1 MLRNYIKIAWR
12 NLLKHKIFASVNIT
26 GMAVAFGAV
35 ILLSMTAFYEL
46 SYDGFHQNKNSI
58 YQLYREE
65 HTPAGNDN
73 NTSVSAPLTPAL
85 KNAFPGLLASRF
97 GDFGGTVIRYQG
109 KEFNYTVRTV
119 DPDFF
124 KMFSFPILEG
134 NHAEPL
140 KNLNDIVIAKT
151 IAENI
156 FGHADAVGKVIQAKV
171 NNEWR
176 NFTISSVISDNPKNS
191 SIDYDLIV
199 RFEQSPNYAGGK
211 DDWDMSD
218 HILFLQLPAQV
229 NHAQFEKRLIGFT
242 HKYRASTIAML
253 KSNGGHPDSDG
264 EYYRL
269 RLIPLPDW
277 HFNSISAMNNGT
289 SKFYPYLLLVIS
301 IFILFIATV
310 NFINLSL
317 GRAFTRAKEIG
328 VRKVLGASKTQ
339 VIIQFC
345 TESVIICTASL
356 LIGMLLAYLLFPQ
369 YKQIFN
375 QSVILSSLSGSLL
388 PAYFIAGFIVVALLA
403 GGYPAAI
410 LSSYKIAQ
418 TVKGKINTGKSNSM
432 RNGLMVVQFVIS
444 SVLIICTTVAW
455 QQLNYLRSKSLGY
468 NKSQVI
474 SIPIGSNIDPQ
485 RALELMRVK
494 LAANPRVE
502 SVTGTDM
509 NMGRGRDNSAST
521 SQMSFDYNGKHI
533 KTHWR
538 RIDYD
543 YLKTLQLQLVSGR
556 DFSKSFGTD
565 TAFVLI
571 NQQMAALLSKKDAT
585 GTTITI
591 DNKKLQVAGVVKDF
605 NFQSLRKQIEP
616 LTMLMQPQWPIS
628 YIFVRVKP
636 NDMPAAMAS
645 ITAMWKQ
652 VNPKAESDPSFLD
665 ENTER
670 QYQKESR
677 LSKIFISGAVLTI
690 IISCMGLFAI
700 AVLVISQRT
709 KEIGIRKVLG
719 ANISSIV
726 ALIATDFMKLILIS
740 AVIASPIAWYSMNSW
755 LQDFA
760 YRIHIHWWVFVLSGA
775 VAMLIA
781 FVTISFQSVKAA
793 LANPVKSL
801 KSE

>member
-1 MLRNYIKIAWR
+1 MIRNYIKIAWR
-12 NLLKHKIFASVNIT
+12 NLWKHKIFASINII

-46 SYDGFHQNKNSI
+46 SYDGFHQHKNSV

-65 HTPAGNDN
+65 HVATGNDN

-85 KNAFPGLLASRF
+85 KNDFPDLAVSRF
-97 GDFGGTVIRYQG
+97 GDFGGTVIRYQN
-109 KEFNYTVRTV
+109 KEFNYTVRTA

-124 KMFSFPILEG
+124 KMFTFPIVEG

-156 FGHADAVGKVIQAKV
+156 FGRADAIGKVIQIKIG
-171 NNEWR
+171 NEWR

-191 SIDYDLIV
+191 SIDYDLIA
-199 RFEQSPNYAGGK
+199 RFEQSPDYVEGK
-211 DDWDMSD
+211 NDWDMSN
-218 HILFLQLPAQV
+218 HVLFLQLPNQV
-229 NHAQFEKRLIGFT
+229 SQGQFEKKLIKFV
-242 HKYRASTIAML
+242 HKYRASTITML
-253 KSNGGHPDSDG
+253 KNNGGHPDGDG

-269 RLIPLPDW
+269 RLIPLTDW
-277 HFNSISAMNNGT
+277 HFNSISSMNNGA

-301 IFILFIATV
+301 VFILFIATV

-339 VIIQFC
+339 ILVQFC

-356 LIGMLLAYLLFPQ
+356 LMGILIAYWLFPQ
-369 YKQIFN
+369 YKAIFN
-375 QSVILSSLSGSLL
+375 QPIVLDALSGSML
-388 PAYFIAGFIVVALLA
+388 PVYFIIGFIAVALLA
-403 GGYPAAI
+403 GGYPAI
-410 LSSYKIAQ
+410 MLSSYKIAQ
-418 TVKGKINTGKSNSM
+418 TVKGKLGTGKSNNM
-432 RNGLMVVQFVIS
+432 RNSLMVVQFVIS
-444 SVLIICTTVAW
+444 SVLIICTTIAW
-455 QQLNYLRSKSLGY
+455 QQLNFLRTKSLGY

-494 LAANPRVE
+494 LAADPRVE

-509 NMGRGRDNSAST
+509 NMGRGRDGSSST
-521 SQMSFDYNGKHI
+521 SQMAFEFKGKHI

-543 YLKTLQLQLVSGR
+543 YLKTLQLELISGR

-565 TAFVLI
+565 TASVII
-571 NQQMAALLSKKDAT
+571 NQTMAALLGKKDAA
-585 GTTITI
+585 GTIFTV
-591 DNKKLQVAGVVKDF
+591 DAKKLQVAGVVKDF
-605 NFQSLRKQIEP
+605 NFQSLRKQVEP
-616 LTMLMQPQWPIS
+616 LTMLIQPQWPIS

-636 NDMPAAMAS
+636 EDMPASMAS
-645 ITAMWKQ
+645 IAATWKR

-670 QYQKESR
+670 QYLKEGR

-719 ANISSIV
+719 ADVSSIV
-726 ALIATDFMKLILIS
+726 ALISKDFMKLILVS

-760 YRIHIHWWVFVLSGA
+760 YRINIHWWVFVLSGGIA
-775 VAMLIA
+775 VLIA

>member
-1 MLRNYIKIAWR
+1 MIKNYIKIAWR
-12 NLLKHKIFASVNIT
+12 NLLKHKIFASINIV

-46 SYDGFHQNKNSI
+46 SYDGFHQNKSSV

-65 HTPAGNDN
+65 HVATGNDN

-85 KNAFPGLLASRF
+85 KNAFPDLLVSGF
-97 GDFGGTVIRYQG
+97 GDFGGTVIRYQN

-124 KMFSFPILEG
+124 KMFTFPIIEG

-140 KNLNDIVIAKT
+140 KNLNDIVVSKT

-156 FGHADAVGKVIQAKV
+156 FGRADAIGKVIQVKL
-171 NNEWR
+171 NNEWKS
-176 NFTISSVISDNPKNS
+176 FTISSVISDNPKNS
-191 SIDYDLIV
+191 SVDYDLIA

-211 DDWDMSD
+211 NDWDMSD
-218 HILFLQLPAQV
+218 HQLFLQLPNQV
-229 NHAQFEKRLIGFT
+229 NQAQFEKKLIKFV
-242 HKYRASTIAML
+242 HRYRASTITML
-253 KSNGGHPDSDG
+253 KNSGGHPDSDG

-269 RLIPLPDW
+269 RLIPLTDW
-277 HFNSISAMNNGT
+277 HFSTISSMNNGA

-301 IFILFIATV
+301 VFILFIATV

-328 VRKVLGASKTQ
+328 VRKVLGASKAQ
-339 VIIQFC
+339 ILVQFC

-356 LIGMLLAYLLFPQ
+356 LMGILLAYWLFPQ
-369 YKQIFN
+369 YKAIFN
-375 QSVILSSLSGSLL
+375 QPIVLDALSGSML
-388 PAYFIAGFIVVALLA
+388 PFYFIIGFIAVALLA
-403 GGYPAAI
+403 GGYPAI
-410 LSSYKIAQ
+410 MLSSYKIAQ
-418 TVKGKINTGKSNSM
+418 TVKGKLGTGKSNNM
-432 RNGLMVVQFVIS
+432 RNSLMVVQFVIS

-455 QQLNYLRSKSLGY
+455 QQLNFLRTKSLGY

-509 NMGRGRDNSAST
+509 NMGRGRDGSAST
-521 SQMSFDYNGKHI
+521 SQMAFEFKGKHI

-565 TAFVLI
+565 TASVLI
-571 NQQMAALLSKKDAT
+571 NQKMAELLSKKDAA

-591 DNKKLQVAGVVKDF
+591 DNKNLQVVGVVKDF

-616 LTMLMQPQWPIS
+616 LTMLIQPQWSIS

-636 NDMPAAMAS
+636 EDMPASMAS
-645 ITAMWKQ
+645 IAATWKQ
-652 VNPKAESDPSFLD
+652 INPKAESDPSFLD

-670 QYQKESR
+670 QYQKEGR

-719 ANISSIV
+719 ANVSSIV
-726 ALIATDFMKLILIS
+726 GLISKDFMKLILIS

-760 YRIHIHWWVFVLSGA
+760 YRINIHWWVFVLSGA
-775 VAMLIA
+775 IAVLIA

>member
-1 MLRNYIKIAWR
+1 MIKNYIKIAWR
-12 NLLKHKIFASVNIT
+12 NLVKHKIFASINII

-46 SYDGFHQNKNSI
+46 SYDGFHQNKNSV

-85 KNAFPGLLASRF
+85 KNAFPDLLASGF
-97 GDFGGTVIRYQG
+97 GDFGGTVIRYQN

-124 KMFSFPILEG
+124 KMFTFPIIKG

-140 KNLNDIVIAKT
+140 KNLNDIVVSKT

-156 FGHADAVGKVIQAKV
+156 FGRADAIGKLIQVKV
-171 NNEWR
+171 NNEWK
-176 NFTISSVISDNPKNS
+176 NFTISSVISDAPKNS
-191 SIDYDLIV
+191 SVDYDLIV
-199 RFEQSPNYAGGK
+199 RFEQSPNYAEGK
-211 DDWDMSD
+211 NDWDMSD
-218 HILFLQLPAQV
+218 HILFLQLPNQV
-229 NHAQFEKRLIGFT
+229 SQAQFEKKLIKFV
-242 HKYRASTIAML
+242 HQYRASTITIL
-253 KSNGGHPDSDG
+253 KNNGGHADSDG

-269 RLIPLPDW
+269 RLIPLTDW
-277 HFNSISAMNNGT
+277 HFNSISSMNNGA

-301 IFILFIATV
+301 VFILFIATV

-317 GRAFTRAKEIG
+317 GRAFTRAKEVG
-328 VRKVLGASKTQ
+328 VRKVLGASKIQ
-339 VIIQFC
+339 ILVQFC

-356 LIGMLLAYLLFPQ
+356 LMGILLAYLLFPQ
-369 YKQIFN
+369 YKVIFN
-375 QSVILSSLSGSLL
+375 QPIMLSALSGSLL
-388 PAYFIAGFIVVALLA
+388 PFYFIVGFIAVALLA
-403 GGYPAAI
+403 GGYPAI
-410 LSSYKIAQ
+410 MLSSYKIAQ
-418 TVKGKINTGKSNSM
+418 TVKGKLSTGKSNNM
-432 RNGLMVVQFVIS
+432 RNSLMVVQFVIS
-444 SVLIICTTVAW
+444 SVLIICTTIAW
-455 QQLNYLRSKSLGY
+455 QQLNFLRTKSLGY

-521 SQMSFDYNGKHI
+521 SQMAFEFKGKHI

-556 DFSKSFGTD
+556 DFSRTYGTD
-565 TAFVLI
+565 TASVLI
-571 NQQMAALLSKKDAT
+571 NQKMAELLGKKDAA
-585 GTTITI
+585 GTVFTV
-591 DNKKLQVAGVVKDF
+591 DNKKLQVVGVVKDF

-616 LTMLMQPQWPIS
+616 LTMLIQPQWSIS

-636 NDMPAAMAS
+636 EDMPASMAS
-645 ITAMWKQ
+645 IAAMWKQ

-670 QYQKESR
+670 QYQKEGR

-719 ANISSIV
+719 ADVSSIV
-726 ALIATDFMKLILIS
+726 GLISKDFMKLILIS

-760 YRIHIHWWVFVLSGA
+760 YHINIHWWVFVLSGGIA
-775 VAMLIA
+775 VLIA

-793 LANPVKSL
+793 LANPVRSL

>member
-1 MLRNYIKIAWR
+1 MIRNYIKIAWR
-12 NLLKHKIFASVNIT
+12 NLLKHKIFASINII

-46 SYDGFHQNKNSI
+46 SYDGFHENKNSV

-65 HTPAGNDN
+65 HIPTGNDN

-85 KNAFPGLLASRF
+85 KSDFPDLLASRF
-97 GDFGGTVIRYQG
+97 GDFGGTVIRYQN

-119 DPDFF
+119 DQDFF
-124 KMFSFPILEG
+124 KMFTFPIVEG
-134 NHAEPL
+134 NRAEPL
-140 KNLNDIVIAKT
+140 KNLNDIVVSKT
-151 IAENI
+151 IAGNI
-156 FGHADAVGKVIQAKV
+156 FGKANAIGKVIQMKV
-171 NNEWR
+171 GNEWK
-176 NFTISSVISDNPKNS
+176 NFTISSVITDNPKNS
-191 SIDYDLIV
+191 SIDYDLIA
-199 RFEQSPNYAGGK
+199 RFEQSPDYAGGK
-211 DDWDMSD
+211 NDWDMSN
-218 HILFLQLPAQV
+218 HVLFLQLPNQV
-229 NHAQFEKRLIGFT
+229 SQAQFEKKLIGFV
-242 HKYRASTIAML
+242 HKYRASTITML
-253 KSNGGHPDSDG
+253 KNNGGHPDSEG

-269 RLIPLPDW
+269 RLIPLTDC
-277 HFNSISAMNNGT
+277 HFNSISSMNNGA

-301 IFILFIATV
+301 VFILFIATV

-328 VRKVLGASKTQ
+328 VRKVLGASKAQ
-339 VIIQFC
+339 ILVQFC

-356 LIGMLLAYLLFPQ
+356 LMGMLLAYWFFSQ
-369 YKQIFN
+369 YKAIFN
-375 QSVILSSLSGSLL
+375 QPLLLSALSGSML
-388 PAYFIAGFIVVALLA
+388 PVYFIAGFIVVALLA
-403 GGYPAAI
+403 GGYPAI
-410 LSSYKIAQ
+410 MLSSYKIAQ
-418 TVKGKINTGKSNSM
+418 TVKGKLSTGKSNNM
-432 RNGLMVVQFVIS
+432 RNSLMVVQFVIS
-444 SVLIICTTVAW
+444 SVLIICTTIAW
-455 QQLNYLRSKSLGY
+455 QQLNFLRSKSLGY

-509 NMGRGRDNSAST
+509 NMGRGRDNSSST
-521 SQMSFDYNGKHI
+521 SQMAFDFKGKHI

-565 TAFVLI
+565 TASVLI
-571 NQQMAALLSKKDAT
+571 NQKMAELLSKKDAV
-585 GTTITI
+585 GTVFTV
-591 DNKKLQVAGVVKDF
+591 DDRKLQVVGVVKDF

-616 LTMLMQPQWPIS
+616 LTMLIQPQWPIS

-636 NDMPAAMAS
+636 EDMPTSMAS
-645 ITAMWKQ
+645 IATMWEQ

-670 QYQKESR
+670 QYQKEGR

-719 ANISSIV
+719 ANVSSIV
-726 ALIATDFMKLILIS
+726 GLISKDFMKLILIS

-760 YRIHIHWWVFVLSGA
+760 YRINIHWWVFVMSGA
-775 VAMLIA
+775 IAVLIA
-781 FVTISFQSVKAA
+781 FITISFQSVKAA